1 MTDITAYKQKAMFK
15 TLNLKNFRTH
25 KDSTINCSDLTLLI
39 GSNNAG
45 KSNFFNGLNFFSK
58 LINYY
63 NPSRDNA
70 KNPLRKTHY
79 YPHKHSLSKDGDPIS
94 FYCVWEIEDIS
105 IEYYISLSPDDA
117 DFNAILGKE
126 RLKVIKQGI
135 AVSQYESGYD
145 KKSYTLELR
154 NTLRKIFPDYN
165 SQISAFF
172 REVSSFCYFNL
183 QPSFLKGEGIPISD
197 IDTNGK
203 VFPAK
208 EYIKNFREMDMY
220 PYIPNELGKEGGNLQ
235 EILMFIKEC
244 DEESYNRFFGYLKRF
259 VKNFNGLI
267 LKDNGLKWQFDMGGS
282 NFPFYE
288 PEKISDGIVKA
299 AAVALLCSIRRP
311 PALIMIEEVE
321 NGINQKK
328 LSEFLSW
335 LTSASDEGKK
345 TQFLLSSHSPSVIRE
360 FSYNLDV
367 VYNIHLREKD
377 FVSRLTNLNEALKP
391 LVNMGAIKEVGTIQK
406 DGVEIIQIRPYD
418 LVELFYNGVLGEL

>member
-1 MTDITAYKQKAMFK
+1 MLDITSLNTKGMFK
-15 TLNLKNFRTH
+15 TINLKNYRTH
-25 KDSTINCSDLTLLI
+25 KDSTINCNDLTLII
-39 GSNNAG
+39 GSNNSG

-63 NPSRDNA
+63 NPTRDIST
-70 KNPLRKTHY
+70 NPLRKTHY

-94 FYCVWEIEDIS
+94 FYCIWEVDNIEIQYEIMLMPD
-105 IEYYISLSPDDA
+105 SPDFNSIIGKEKLTVIKD
-117 DFNAILGKE
+117 NAIIDE
-126 RLKVIKQGI
+126 F
-135 AVSQYESGYD
+135 YSGHEN
-145 KKSYTLELR
+145 KTYTLELR
-154 NTLRKIFPDYN
+154 DILRKGNPVHN
-165 SQISAFF
+165 SHINHFF
-172 REVSSFCYFNL
+172 RDVSSFCYFNL
-183 QPSFLKGEGIPISD
+183 QPSFLKGEGISTSEINSEGMVIPQKD
-197 IDTNGK
+197 
-203 VFPAK
+203 F
-208 EYIKNFREMDMY
+208 IKDYRERDYY

-235 EILMFIKEC
+235 SILMFVKEC

-267 LKDNGLKWQFDMGGS
+267 IKDNGVKWQFDMGGS

-299 AAVALLCSIRRP
+299 AAVALLCSLRRP

-335 LTSASDEGKK
+335 LTHASDSGKK
-345 TQFLLSSHSPSVIRE
+345 TQFILSSHSPSVIRE

-391 LVNMGAIKEVGTIQK
+391 LVNMGTIKEEGTITK
-406 DGVEIIQIRPYD
+406 GGVDIIQIKPYD
-418 LVELFYNGVLGEL
+418 LIELFYNGVLGEL

>member
-1 MTDITAYKQKAMFK
+1 MLDITVSNNRPMFK
-15 TLNLKNFRTH
+15 KLNLKNFRTH
-25 KDSTINCSDLTLLI
+25 QDSTIECSDITLLI
-39 GSNNAG
+39 GSNNSG
-45 KSNFFNGLNFFSK
+45 KSNFFTGLNFFSR

-63 NPSRDNA
+63 NPQRDNY
-70 KNPLRKTHY
+70 KNPLKRTHY
-79 YPHKHSLSKDGDPIS
+79 YPHKHSLSKDGEPMS
-94 FYCVWEIEDIS
+94 FSCTWELEGIS
-105 IEYYISLSPDDA
+105 IEYQIFLYPDQSDI
-117 DFNAILGKE
+117 DSILGKE
-126 RLKVIKQGI
+126 KLTILTNKTV
-135 AVSQYESGYD
+135 VDEFESGYSN
-145 KKSYTLELR
+145 KSYTLGLRSVLR
-154 NTLRKIFPDYN
+154 NSTTVYN
-165 SQISAFF
+165 DQISKFF
-172 REVSSFCYFNL
+172 RDISSFCYFNL
-183 QPSFLKGEGIPISD
+183 QPSFLKGEGIPNSE
-197 IDTNGK
+197 IDSNGT
-203 VFPAK
+203 VFPPK
-208 EYIKNFREMDMY
+208 DYIRNYRESNIY

-235 EILMFIKEC
+235 HILTFIKEC

-267 LKDNGLKWQFDMGGS
+267 LKENGLKWQFDMGGS

-299 AAVALLCSIRRP
+299 AAVALLCSLRRP

-335 LTSASDEGKK
+335 LTSASDGGKK
-345 TQFLLSSHSPSVIRE
+345 TQFILSSHSPSVIRE

-391 LVNMGAIKEVGTIQK
+391 LVNMGAIKEESTITK
-406 DGVEIIQIRPYD
+406 NGVDIIQIRPYD